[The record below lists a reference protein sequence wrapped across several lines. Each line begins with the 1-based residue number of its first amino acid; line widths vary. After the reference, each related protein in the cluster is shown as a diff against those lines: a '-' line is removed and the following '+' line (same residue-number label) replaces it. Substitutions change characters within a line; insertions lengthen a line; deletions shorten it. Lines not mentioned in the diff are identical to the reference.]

1 MTETSAILTMRVP
14 PFPDSELDSVGRA
27 VAGAEIEVR
36 DDAGRPLPEGEVGE
50 IFGRCAGVF
59 LGYWGDDAATARCL
73 DADRWYATGDFGRIE
88 GDVLVLESRRRDL
101 IIRGGENVYPIEIE
115 NRLVEHPA
123 IADAAV
129 VGVPHRTLGQEV
141 RAVVVAR
148 PGATID
154 ADDVKAWVAAT
165 LVRYKVPTYVDV
177 VDELPVNETGKV
189 LKDQL

>member
-1 MTETSAILTMRVP
+1 
-14 PFPDSELDSVGRA
+14 
-27 VAGAEIEVR
+27 
-36 DDAGRPLPEGEVGE
+36 
-50 IFGRCAGVF
+50 VF

-101 IIRGGENVYPIEIE
+101 IIRGGENIYPIEIE
-115 NRLVEHPA
+115 NRLIEHPA
-123 IADAAV
+123 LAAAAV

-148 PGATID
+148 PGTTVD
-154 ADDVKAWVAAT
+154 AEDVKAWVAQT
-165 LVRYKVPTYVDV
+165 LVRYKVPEYVDF